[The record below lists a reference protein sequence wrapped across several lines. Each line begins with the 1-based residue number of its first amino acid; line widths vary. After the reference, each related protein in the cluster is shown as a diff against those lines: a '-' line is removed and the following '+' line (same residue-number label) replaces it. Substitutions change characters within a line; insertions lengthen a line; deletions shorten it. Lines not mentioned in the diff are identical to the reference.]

1 MKYSRLVKTTLFALG
16 VASSSV
22 MAATQGTLGTTST
35 GTLDITLDID
45 NLMRVSN
52 LDDINLGTYAGAGN
66 LTGSDSFCV
75 YRNGAGNYAITMT
88 GSGAANAFTLANG
101 GNTLPYTVE
110 FVNGGN
116 NAMTTGAALTGQAGA
131 NTTSDTCGGTDN
143 VSVNVAVDNA
153 DLAAAPAGNYT
164 GTLTIVVA
172 PE

>member
-66 LTGSDSFCV
+66 LTGSDAFC
-75 YRNGAGNYAITMT
+75 
-88 GSGAANAFTLANG
+88 
-101 GNTLPYTVE
+101 
-110 FVNGGN
+110 
-116 NAMTTGAALTGQAGA
+116 
-131 NTTSDTCGGTDN
+131 
-143 VSVNVAVDNA
+143 
-153 DLAAAPAGNYT
+153 
-164 GTLTIVVA
+164 
-172 PE
+172 